1 MRSTLRWLLSLS
13 LFSFTAVPALAIHP
27 YGRASLPDTV
37 AFSEVIAVGR
47 VDAVGE
53 PYEKVD
59 ANGWKTVLR
68 IARVRVVEDL
78 RGAAGAT
85 ELKVTFVPAE
95 HQGNVPTPVLVPGQE
110 LCLFLGRNEPGGDVF
125 HLWGPGIGRPAT
137 VPGGSE
143 DVEGTAAEAR
153 RLIRLLA
160 DPRASLTSKDPDER
174 MLTAWMLAVRY
185 RRFPT
190 PPQRPAEEPLADAEE
205 SRLILEGLVRLAD
218 RNQTAFWDI
227 FESLNLQLGDGWD
240 PDFQSWHGIH
250 EKAQAWVRDHA
261 STWRFRRRVA
271 APPPG
276 RRPPASPPPVA
287 LFPRRDTSHWE
298 LAFNLADRDA
308 VDEIRFRMAPD
319 GEWMK
324 TRPNRSAT
332 VPPAWIRPG
341 RHQVEV
347 ELVDRAGNVSGP
359 YLLAFD
365 PEEEVLRWAKYDL
378 RRTAYSW
385 IELDDREYL
394 TRYLL
399 FFSDLLD
406 VRDVLR
412 EIRYSLD
419 DCSLDRRFPFEPWTD
434 LQHDP
439 GDVEPD
445 YVEVP
450 KTLASACVQ
459 LVFRDGEITEPR
471 RFWFRRPEPRPVA
484 EVAVPEPP
492 ASPGPI
498 TLLTSRSNS
507 GWELIFQ
514 VDRWQTLREIR
525 YRLGED
531 REWTSTGDYPVLS
544 PHTGLPRPETG
555 VPMDP
560 LRISPGRLRV
570 EVQLLD
576 PAGEVSG
583 PYTLWFDPL
592 AEVISEAKLL
602 LSDLPWADFDDVE
615 SGNET
620 LLSFRML
627 DSRDALREIRYS
639 LDGCEL
645 DRRFAFEPWTD
656 LVHLPLSAEDESIR
670 VPKTVSSVC
679 IQLVYLDG
687 EVTEPRSFEHRR
699 TL

>member
-1 MRSTLRWLLSLS
+1 MRRALRCVLPL
-13 LFSFTAVPALAIHP
+13 LFSCAVPALAIHP
-27 YGRASLPDTV
+27 YGRASLPDYV
-37 AFSEVIAVGR
+37 AFSEVIVVGR

-53 PYEKVD
+53 PYERVD
-59 ANGWKTVLR
+59 VNGWKSVRR

-95 HQGNVPTPVLVPGQE
+95 HQGNVPTPVLVAGQE
-110 LCLFLGRNEPGGDVF
+110 LCLFLGREEPGGDVF
-125 HLWGPGIGRPAT
+125 HLWGPGYGRPAT

-143 DVEGTAAEAR
+143 KVEETAAEAR

-160 DPRASLTSKDPDER
+160 DPRAGLTSADPDER

-190 PPQRPAEEPLADAEE
+190 PPTRPAEEPLADAEE
-205 SRLILEGLVRLAD
+205 SRLILENLVRLAD
-218 RNQTAFWDI
+218 KNQVAFRDV
-227 FESLNLQLGDGWD
+227 FESLDLQPGDGWD
-240 PDFQSWHGIH
+240 PELESARVFH
-250 EKAQAWVRDHA
+250 ETARDWVRDHA
-261 STWRFRRRVA
+261 SAWRFRRRVA

-276 RRPPASPPPVA
+276 RKPPLSPPPVA

-298 LAFNLADRDA
+298 LAFDLADRDA

-332 VPPAWIRPG
+332 VPPSWIRPG
-341 RHQVEV
+341 RHHVEV

-365 PEEEVLRWAKYDL
+365 PEEDVLRWAKHDL

-394 TRYLL
+394 TRYQL
-399 FFSDLLD
+399 FFSDLLY

-434 LQHDP
+434 LQRAP
-439 GDVEPD
+439 GNVEPNC
-445 YVEVP
+445 VEVP

-459 LVFRDGEITEPR
+459 LVFRDGEVTEPH
-471 RFWFRRPEPRPVA
+471 RFWFRRPEPRPEERVA
-484 EVAVPEPP
+484 APAPP
-492 ASPGPI
+492 ASPGPV

-507 GWELIFQ
+507 GWDLIFQ
-514 VDRWQTLREIR
+514 VDQWKTLREIR

-531 REWTSTGDYPVLS
+531 PEWTSTGDYPVLS
-544 PHTGLPRPETG
+544 PHTGLPRPEIG

-560 LRISPGRLRV
+560 LRIAPGRLRV
-570 EVQLLD
+570 EVQLVD
-576 PAGEVSG
+576 PAGKVSG
-583 PYTLWFDPL
+583 PWTLWFDPL
-592 AEVISEAKLL
+592 AEVIAEARQ
-602 LSDLPWADFDDVE
+602 E
-615 SGNET
+615 
-620 LLSFRML
+620 
-627 DSRDALREIRYS
+627 LR
-639 LDGCEL
+639 
-645 DRRFAFEPWTD
+645 AP
-656 LVHLPLSAEDESIR
+656 SAELR
-670 VPKTVSSVC
+670 
-679 IQLVYLDG
+679 LVR
-687 EVTEPRSFEHRR
+687 RSRWR
-699 TL
+699 SAP

>member
-13 LFSFTAVPALAIHP
+13 LFSFTAVPALAIGPH
-27 YGRASLPDTV
+27 GRVSLPDFV
-37 AFSEVIAVGR
+37 AISEVIAVGR

-59 ANGWKTVLR
+59 FNGWKSVRR

-110 LCLFLGRNEPGGDVF
+110 LCLFLGREEPGGDVF
-125 HLWGPGIGRPAT
+125 HLWGPGFGRPAT
-137 VPGGSE
+137 VPGGTE

-160 DPRASLTSKDPDER
+160 EFRAGLVSRDPDEH

-190 PPQRPAEEPLADAEE
+190 PPQRPAEEPLADPVE

-218 RNQTAFWDI
+218 ENQVAFRDI
-227 FESLNLQLGDGWD
+227 FESLDLQPEDGWD
-240 PDFQSWHGIH
+240 PGDSVAGSH
-250 EKAQAWVRDHA
+250 ERARAWVRDHA

-271 APPPG
+271 APPPV
-276 RRPPASPPPVA
+276 RKPPASPPPVA

-298 LAFNLADRDA
+298 LAFDLADRDA

-332 VPPAWIRPG
+332 MPPAWIRPG
-341 RHQVEV
+341 RHHVEV

-365 PEEEVLRWAKYDL
+365 PEEEVLRWARHDL
-378 RRTAYSW
+378 RQRAYNW
-385 IELDDREYL
+385 IELDDCEYL
-394 TRYLL
+394 TQFQLI
-399 FFSDLLD
+399 FSDLLD

-434 LQHDP
+434 LQRDP
-439 GDVEPD
+439 GDIEPD
-445 YVEVP
+445 RVEVP

-459 LVFRDGEITEPR
+459 LVFRDGEVTEPR
-471 RFWFRRPEPRPVA
+471 RFWFRRPEPRSAA
-484 EVAVPEPP
+484 EVADPEPA
-492 ASPGPI
+492 ASPGPV

-507 GWELIFQ
+507 GWDLIFQ
-514 VDRWQTLREIR
+514 VDPWQTLREIR
-525 YRLGED
+525 YRLGDD

-544 PHTGLPRPETG
+544 PHTGLPRPEIG
-555 VPMDP
+555 VPVDP
-560 LRISPGRLRV
+560 LRIAPGRLRV
-570 EVQLLD
+570 EVQLFD
-576 PAGEVSG
+576 AAGKTSG
-583 PYTLWFDPL
+583 PWTLWFDPL
-592 AEVISEAKLL
+592 AEVVAEAKQM
-602 LSDLPWADFDDVE
+602 LSDLPWADFDDLE
-615 SGNET
+615 SGDET

-645 DRRFAFEPWTD
+645 DRRLPFEPWTD
-656 LVHLPLSAEDESIR
+656 LVYPPLAADDESIR

-687 EVTEPRSFEHRR
+687 ETTEPKRIEHRR
-699 TL
+699 KL